1 MRNFCNGAVVLTDG
15 DLIFYYSG
23 FYVDDGYLVICN
35 GKNHLLTDGRYIESA
50 KKQAKAECYLQS
62 ETSLFDLLKTL
73 NVKKI
78 GLIYDYTSAKVYENL
93 LKSGFEL
100 YDYTSEHNELAMVK
114 STEQL
119 TLIKKSCEICEQA
132 FLNVLPFIKEGITEL
147 ELSAELERN
156 FKRLGAGVGFKTIVA
171 FGAGS
176 SVPHYETSDKKLEPN
191 TPILMD
197 FGCVYKGFLSD
208 MTRTL
213 FFGEPTD
220 KFLKV
225 YELVKTAHLTAVD
238 KITAGITCK
247 QADEIARGVLRD
259 GGYDKFFTHSLGH
272 GIGVKIHEY
281 PSLSPK
287 CQEVL
292 KDGAVFSVEPGVYLE
307 GEFGIRIED
316 TVTLANGKCLSLM
329 KTDKNLLV
337 IKG

>member
-1 MRNFCNGAVVLTDG
+1 
-15 DLIFYYSG
+15 
-23 FYVDDGYLVICN
+23 
-35 GKNHLLTDGRYIESA
+35 
-50 KKQAKAECYLQS
+50 
-62 ETSLFDLLKTL
+62 
-73 NVKKI
+73 
-78 GLIYDYTSAKVYENL
+78 
-93 LKSGFEL
+93 
-100 YDYTSEHNELAMVK
+100 
-114 STEQL
+114 
-119 TLIKKSCEICEQA
+119 
-132 FLNVLPFIKEGITEL
+132 
-147 ELSAELERN
+147 
-156 FKRLGAGVGFKTIVA
+156 
-171 FGAGS
+171 
-176 SVPHYETSDKKLEPN
+176 
-191 TPILMD
+191 
-197 FGCVYKGFLSD
+197 

-247 QADEIARGVLRD
+247 RADEIARGVLRD
-259 GGYDKFFTHSLGH
+259 GGYDKHFTHSLGH